1 MMNVVCHVKM
11 PKETTQLV
19 DRVQSRFDL
28 ALVSV
33 QRAQRSSVD
42 PPSHILFFD
51 EPVDEQTEE
60 RVAPIRCLKSSPL
73 CPQLCPSGSST
84 PSNQQVSSTFSA
96 TPPDLTPALLEVSVA
111 RVLHGNRK
119 AELIVAKLERGESI
133 EPAER
138 QLLVRTA
145 GRWLMDSKNK
155 PTSLERAF
163 LVREFFGQL
172 PNFPYALTDFHNSNS
187 RRLSR
192 RLHLQLP
199 RPEVPSRAKRRPAA
213 ASRSAATRSAA
224 APTAHEQPGPFP
236 PTLVVPNEAV
246 TQLSLLEENNEAF
259 EARFADLMSQEHDK
273 ELGLAE
279 NIAENWE
286 NCLSLKIHAYMKRT
300 NADYYYRVVGHSDL
314 TDKNTTSTLALH
326 FIPFLV
332 RRLHRENKTNLSFLI
347 SQLESLDDERIL
359 RTMRENGRRRTA
371 LEKLLKAFYVY
382 QLPFSQFRRAMVTL
396 ILTLFGLAKNKSS
409 SCFREVAQC
418 ILKATD

>member
-1 MMNVVCHVKM
+1 MMNVVCHV
-11 PKETTQLV
+11 THLQTTTRYTQLV
-19 DRVQSRFDL
+19 DRIQSRFDL

-51 EPVDEQTEE
+51 EPVPQILS
-60 RVAPIRCLKSSPL
+60 AL
-73 CPQLCPSGSST
+73 PQLCSSGSST

-96 TPPDLTPALLEVSVA
+96 TPPDLTPGLLEVSVA

-145 GRWLMDSKNK
+145 GRWLMDSCAQKNK

-187 RRLSR
+187 RGFLDVFIYNCRDRKYRSGEITREETPGGEPLGR
-192 RLHLQLP
+192 N
-199 RPEVPSRAKRRPAA
+199 AKRRRTDAAEPA
-213 ASRSAATRSAA
+213 
-224 APTAHEQPGPFP
+224 GPFP

-259 EARFADLMSQEHDK
+259 EARFADLMAQEHDK

-314 TDKNTTSTLALH
+314 TDKNTTSTLALN

-347 SQLESLDDERIL
+347 SQLESLEDERIL
-359 RTMRENGRRRTA
+359 RTMRENGDA
-371 LEKLLKAFYVY
+371 GPKLLKAFYVY